1 MVPVFQ
7 TLDPSVKCLCSR
19 EEFLLP
25 YSHASGL
32 LVIVSVMASRT
43 TDETPKSDDAP
54 VAEKSKEKITIMFKA
69 TGDAPIL
76 KQRKFLIDPTKD
88 VAWLLKFL
96 RRQLKLQLSDALFL
110 YVSQSFVPPPDQV
123 IKNLYDCF
131 GTDRKLIFNYSLNPA
146 WG

>member
-1 MVPVFQ
+1 MESTKQ
-7 TLDPSVKCLCSR
+7 EAAANGK
-19 EEFLLP
+19 
-25 YSHASGL
+25 
-32 LVIVSVMASRT
+32 
-43 TDETPKSDDAP
+43 DEPAAAKPKDS
-54 VAEKSKEKITIMFKA
+54 KITIMFKA

-96 RRQLKLQLSDALFL
+96 RRQLKLQVSDALFL

-123 IKNLYDCF
+123 IRNLYDCF
-131 GTDRKLIFNYSLNPA
+131 GSDRKLIFNYSLNPA